1 MNIQSRIYKFSEPK
15 QEIQKRISALPENSN
30 LKGRWMNEN
39 KFIVRN
45 KKSIG
50 LISLLGNI
58 DETEEKGKLKV
69 KVTAD
74 YRYLL
79 LYLLPASLTVYGI
92 WKTFND
98 LEKGALFIFAGISL
112 MIFVFA
118 FASAVVHNLK
128 KSFKESFNL
137 M

>member
-30 LKGRWMNEN
+30 LTGRWMNEN

-58 DETEEKGKLKV
+58 DETEEKGKLKIQ
-69 KVTAD
+69 VTAD
-74 YRYLL
+74 YKYLL
-79 LYLLPASLTVYGI
+79 LYMLPVGFTFFGI
-92 WKTFND
+92 WKIFKD

-112 MIFVFA
+112 VILVFA
-118 FASAVVHNLK
+118 FTSAVVHNLK
-128 KSFKESFNL
+128 REFKESFN
-137 M
+137 